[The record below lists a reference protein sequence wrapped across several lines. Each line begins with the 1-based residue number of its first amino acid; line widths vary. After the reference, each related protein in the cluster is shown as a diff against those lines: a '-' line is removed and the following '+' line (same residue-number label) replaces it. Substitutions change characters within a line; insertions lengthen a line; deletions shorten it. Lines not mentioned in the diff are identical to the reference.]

1 MVVFHIEN
9 QVQRALLSVCTIF
22 LVLPIVAVTLR
33 LYGRRLKGIPLDM
46 SDYMILCALLLTV
59 GFCCMEIACI
69 FQGGLGMH
77 TEDIF
82 RDYGPGPFLLFY
94 RTLLTGLIL
103 WALAISFVKL
113 SLLTFYCRVF
123 PFRPFIMLAK
133 GMAAFVLLWTFGGV
147 LSLFLRCKPIA
158 YAWDPSIEDGK
169 CSNTKVAY
177 LVTGALNLVSD
188 VVIVIMPMPY
198 LLKLEMKPA
207 QKIPLMATFGL
218 GLFVCVTTIMRMN
231 GMTVFNEADVTYS
244 FSDTII
250 WSIIEP
256 ALAIT
261 LACVPFWKPVF
272 PCARS
277 TVDYYREYS
286 RSRTLTVHPS
296 SAANTKRSQQNQH
309 QQGRSGGH
317 DGDNNDGVYP
327 LRAFGS
333 VGEGDMDGGTLRDDV
348 DGDSPPASIAG
359 ASDQQNLVP
368 SRSSP
373 RGGGLSIVVQRE
385 FEVR

>member
-9 QVQRALLSVCTIF
+9 RTQWSLLSVCVIF

-33 LYGRRLKGIPLDM
+33 LYGRRLKGIRLDM
-46 SDYMILCALLLTV
+46 SDYMILCALLLSV

-69 FQGGLGMH
+69 FKGGLGMH
-77 TEDIF
+77 TDDIL
-82 RDYGPGPFLLFY
+82 RDYGPGPFFLFY

-123 PFRPFIMLAK
+123 PFRYFILLVK

-158 YAWDPSIEDGK
+158 YSWDPTIKDGK
-169 CSNTKVAY
+169 CSNTKTAY

-188 VVIVIMPMPY
+188 VVIVLMPMPY

-218 GLFVCVTTIMRMN
+218 GIFVCATTIMRMK

-244 FSDTII
+244 FSDTVI

-272 PCARS
+272 PCAQS
-277 TVDYYREYS
+277 TIPDYYS
-286 RSRTLTVHPS
+286 RSRTLAVYPPQS
-296 SAANTKRSQQNQH
+296 NATKRSQGPH
-309 QQGRSGGH
+309 G
-317 DGDNNDGVYP
+317 NNEDDPYP
-327 LRAFGS
+327 LRTLVN
-333 VGEGDMDGGTLRDDV
+333 VGEMDETLRDV
-348 DGDSPPASIAG
+348 DSPPGSIG
-359 ASDQQNLVP
+359 CASDQQNLVP
-368 SRSSP
+368 ASS

-385 FEVR
+385 FEVK